1 MWGPGEAEGVE
12 DVLGCWCDPV
22 VGVQGSPGDVDVH
35 PVDRFECLDDFGD
48 GFPRDCL
55 QAVRD
60 GECGH
65 HDGEA
70 GFDLLMGA
78 MEDRCDGGSV
88 RWRIG
93 RAFRSLLPILN
104 DFSTRQSP

>member
-1 MWGPGEAEGVE
+1 MGPGEAEGVEVE
-12 DVLGCWCDPV
+12 DVLGCWCDPI

-35 PVDRFECLDDFGD
+35 LVDRFECLNDFGD

-70 GFDLLMGA
+70 GFDLLVGA
-78 MEDRCDGGSV
+78 MEDRCDG
-88 RWRIG
+88 
-93 RAFRSLLPILN
+93 RSGGLSDRSCP
-104 DFSTRQSP
+104 S